1 MDNKKLRES
10 VANDMVSAIE
20 AWVYTTL
27 LVSECYPRIIFER
40 LPIFDIGD
48 GLGAFNAW
56 GCKCT
61 SLQNYVRLACRGL
74 QEALLLNRVKS
85 VIVSVDQNDDDDC
98 DVNVCSPLL
107 RYVVEFPSDVCKA
120 VAQRAVEGHG
130 RNATPIDARYIICE
144 PIQELLLTTER
155 QAPPGYPGKDGK
167 RRWKLM
173 FESKPVLNPSGGG
186 SRRVERV
193 QDRPLMVPKLW
204 AEATGAT
211 KVSQQQFGKGDTL
224 RSSVGQRERVDRSKC
239 SQGSAEQCSTGA
251 HWKRPSKRE
260 GYGQDIAQ

>member
-20 AWVYTTL
+20 AWVYTVL

-74 QEALLLNRVKS
+74 HEALLLNRVKS
-85 VIVSVDQNDDDDC
+85 VIVSVDQNDDDDR

-144 PIQELLLTTER
+144 PIQELLLATER
-155 QAPPGYPGKDGK
+155 QALPGYPGKDGE

-173 FESKPVLNPSGGG
+173 FESKPVLYTFGGG

-193 QDRPLMVPKLW
+193 QDRPLKVPKLW

-224 RSSVGQRERVDRSKC
+224 RRAPLSSAALERTGRGRVSEKDVDEISLTEDVIINSYLDARF
-239 SQGSAEQCSTGA
+239 
-251 HWKRPSKRE
+251 
-260 GYGQDIAQ
+260 

>member
-40 LPIFDIGD
+40 IPIFRYWRRPWSIQCMGV
-48 GLGAFNAW
+48 
-56 GCKCT
+56 
-61 SLQNYVRLACRGL
+61 QVRISAELF
-74 QEALLLNRVKS
+74 
-85 VIVSVDQNDDDDC
+85 DQDDDDDDR

-144 PIQELLLTTER
+144 PIQELLLATER

-173 FESKPVLNPSGGG
+173 FESKPVLNTSGGG

-193 QDRPLMVPKLW
+193 QDRPLKVPKLW
-204 AEATGAT
+204 AEATGTT

-224 RSSVGQRERVDRSKC
+224 RRAPLSSAALER
-239 SQGSAEQCSTGA
+239 TGRGRVSEKDA
-251 HWKRPSKRE
+251 DKISLGEDVIINSYLDARF
-260 GYGQDIAQ
+260 